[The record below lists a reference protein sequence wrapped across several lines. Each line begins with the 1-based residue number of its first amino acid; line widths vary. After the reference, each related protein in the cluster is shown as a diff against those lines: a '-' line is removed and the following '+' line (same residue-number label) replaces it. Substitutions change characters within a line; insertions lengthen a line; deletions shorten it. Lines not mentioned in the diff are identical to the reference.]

1 MSIHNY
7 SLRQLLEIE
16 ACTRC
21 SLCADICPA
30 VAASRDG
37 LLSGM
42 YRIHR
47 LKEIQRLRYGISG
60 ILRRFSGRG
69 KITSKQLKEY
79 GDTVF
84 RCTLCGSCQETCP
97 VGIRMKDLWISLRQD
112 IVHSGHYPE
121 NADVI
126 GDNLAKSKNVFA
138 EDNGERADWIENIR
152 DIQNHHLIRDSA
164 EVVYF
169 TGCVASYFPMAQ
181 RIPMALIEILEL
193 FGVDFTLLGKDEWC
207 CGYPLLGAGQMERCQ
222 EIIDHNIEV
231 TLGKSAKK
239 VIFSCPSCYRMWHE
253 YYPHDFEIYHA
264 TQYLLELISNNSIA
278 LKEVS
283 MVVTYHDPCDLGRGS
298 RVFEEPREI
307 IRSIPGVKLL
317 EMERNR
323 EKCLCCGGGGNL
335 EMMDARLSAEIAR
348 LKIEEV
354 LATGAEAVVTSCQQC
369 VRTMNTFVKR
379 NKISLNVMDITN
391 LLQQALIP

>member
-1 MSIHNY
+1 MSIQDY

-37 LLSGM
+37 LLSGI

-47 LKEIQRLRYGISG
+47 LREIQRSRYGIIG
-60 ILRRFSGRG
+60 MMRRLSGRG
-69 KITSKQLKEY
+69 ELTSKQLKEY

-84 RCTLCGSCQETCP
+84 RCTLCGSCQESCP
-97 VGIRMKDLWISLRQD
+97 VGINMKDLWISLRQD

-121 NADVI
+121 NVDVI
-126 GDNLAKSKNVFA
+126 GDNLAKSNNVFA
-138 EDNGERADWIENIR
+138 EDNDERADWIENIR
-152 DIQNHHLIRDSA
+152 DFQDHNLIKDSA

-193 FGVDFTLLGKDEWC
+193 FDVDFTLLGEDEWC
-207 CGYPLLGAGQMERCQ
+207 CGYPLLGAGLRERRQ
-222 EIIDHNIEV
+222 EIIEHNLEV
-231 TLGKSAKK
+231 TLGKRAKK
-239 VIFSCPSCYRMWHE
+239 VIFSCPSCYQMWQE
-253 YYPHDFEIYHA
+253 YYPHDFKIYHV
-264 TQYLLELISNNSIA
+264 TQYLLELFNDNPIP
-278 LKEVS
+278 LKEVP

-317 EMERNR
+317 ELERNR

-335 EMMDARLSAEIAR
+335 EMMDARLSSEIAGI
-348 LKIEEV
+348 KIEEV
-354 LATGAEAVVTSCQQC
+354 LDTGAEAVVTSCQQC

-379 NKISLNVMDITN
+379 NKISLEVMDITN
-391 LLQQALIP
+391 LLMRALI